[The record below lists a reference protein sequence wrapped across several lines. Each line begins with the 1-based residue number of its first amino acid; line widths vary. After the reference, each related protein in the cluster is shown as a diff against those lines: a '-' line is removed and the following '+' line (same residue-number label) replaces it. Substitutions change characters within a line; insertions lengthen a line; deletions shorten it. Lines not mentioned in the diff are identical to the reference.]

1 MTETL
6 VPREWLGYSLLTR
19 TMLMCAGSIVE
30 LRIQVIVKLYGVRI
44 VSAVGEVISRAEER
58 LRRERETRV
67 VIEVYMVAMI
77 VVEG

>member
-1 MTETL
+1 M
-6 VPREWLGYSLLTR
+6 
-19 TMLMCAGSIVE
+19 MCAGSIVE